1 MPEWVYVHF
10 ICSGQD
16 TQILSYQVQTSTW
29 ILHEQPWLNHQDSWH
44 HYCRCTPGSTGDN
57 SWFPSKF
64 APLWPQQNSDQA
76 VSFLVFVISWKIRTR
91 RIQVPEQQKH
101 KLLRRA
107 QIRRVVDVLN
117 EVLVCLLWHVFGAR
131 THKFTNRIQPTVDGR
146 NPANQLI
153 GSLSHCSHSHI
164 PGGDRQISEAST
176 VSTPK
181 SLPCRCIFHQ

>member
-1 MPEWVYVHF
+1 MSTSSAQVKTLRFWAIKFKHPLEYFMNNHDW
-10 ICSGQD
+10 ITKILD
-16 TQILSYQVQTSTW
+16 TITAGAHL
-29 ILHEQPWLNHQDSWH
+29 
-44 HYCRCTPGSTGDN
+44 
-57 SWFPSKF
+57 
-64 APLWPQQNSDQA
+64 APLVTTRGFPPNSHLYGPNKTLTKL
-76 VSFLVFVISWKIRTR
+76 SLFWFFVISWKIRTR